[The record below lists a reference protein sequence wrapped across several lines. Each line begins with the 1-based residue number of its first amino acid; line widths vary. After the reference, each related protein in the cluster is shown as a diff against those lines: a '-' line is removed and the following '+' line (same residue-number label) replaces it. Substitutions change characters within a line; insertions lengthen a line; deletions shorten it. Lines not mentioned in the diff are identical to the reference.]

1 MAANLSH
8 SCDAYGQEESMF
20 ANLEEQMK
28 HDDAAAISPRQS
40 IISLAV
46 IVFVAVAVFGAL
58 YYALQSV
65 T

>member
-1 MAANLSH
+1 
-8 SCDAYGQEESMF
+8 MF
-20 ANLEEQMK
+20 ANLDEQMK
-28 HDDAAAISPRQS
+28 RDDAATISPRQS